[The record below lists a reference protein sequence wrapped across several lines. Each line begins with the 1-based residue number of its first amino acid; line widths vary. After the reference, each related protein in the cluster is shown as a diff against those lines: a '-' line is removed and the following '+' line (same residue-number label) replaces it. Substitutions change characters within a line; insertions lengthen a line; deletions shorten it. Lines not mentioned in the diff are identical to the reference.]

1 MFSNKR
7 LILLCDFTSVQDEE
21 TGDRIR
27 VIVNVKKIIGE
38 KELAGVNTQMLA
50 QMQDMIFNY
59 SIVVDRMFYKD
70 QKYLFI
76 DNTLYKIQSV
86 SPAKFPKDGKLNVS
100 EFHDENI
107 ENAIKEY
114 LKKWFIIKNLTKC
127 YGILLKI

>member
-7 LILLCDFTSVQDEE
+7 LILLCDITSTQDEE

-27 VIVNVKKIIGE
+27 IVSNAKKIMGD
-38 KELAGVNTQMLA
+38 KELTGVNTQMLA
-50 QMQDMIFNY
+50 QMQDMTFNY

-70 QKYLFI
+70 QKYLYI

-86 SPAKFPKDGKLNVS
+86 SPAKLPKDCRLNVS

-107 ENAIKEY
+107 ENAIKEW
-114 LKKWFIIKNLTKC
+114 LDANL
-127 YGILLKI
+127 

>member
-7 LILLCDFTSVQDEE
+7 LILLCDITSTQDEE

-27 VIVNVKKIIGE
+27 VVSNAKKIMGD
-38 KELAGVNTQMLA
+38 KELTGVNTQMLA
-50 QMQDMIFNY
+50 QMQDMTFNY

-70 QKYLFI
+70 QKYLYI

-86 SPAKFPKDGKLNVS
+86 SPAKLPKDCRLNVS

-107 ENAIKEY
+107 ENAIKEW
-114 LKKWFIIKNLTKC
+114 LDASV
-127 YGILLKI
+127 